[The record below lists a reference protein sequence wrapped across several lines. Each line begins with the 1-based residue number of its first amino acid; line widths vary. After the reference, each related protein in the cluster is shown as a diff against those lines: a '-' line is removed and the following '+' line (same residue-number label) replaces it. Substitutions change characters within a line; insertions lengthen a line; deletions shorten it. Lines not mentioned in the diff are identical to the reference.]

1 MIDDIRYATRSL
13 IKKPGFTAVAII
25 TLALGIGASTAIFSV
40 LDAVLLRPMPYPQQD
55 RIVEI
60 TELNENGRAMQF
72 TEPNYLDLKAR
83 SRSFEALAQYSDYP
97 DAVSGGSEPVRTT
110 VASASSEF
118 FRVLGVSPLLGRV
131 FGSEQEA
138 GDRHVAVVSQGFWNR
153 LLGSRKDLE
162 GVALRFG
169 NHSYSVIGV
178 LPADAGFPAEVDVWY
193 PREVFPPN
201 ESRTAHNWSVAGRLK
216 PGVTIEQARSEVA
229 AIGRQLK
236 AEHGVATDAASFGM
250 TPLRERIVKDVRGV
264 LMILCGAVGLL
275 LVIACSNVANL
286 LLVRA
291 SSRRKEVALRAAL
304 GASRARL
311 ARQFIAESLVL
322 TLLAGAAGV
331 LLAFWGVDLIVG
343 LYAGNLPQVGKIGV
357 NSTVLGFT
365 LLMSLVV
372 GLVLGLVPAF
382 HTSRRQLQAD
392 LQDAGRGQAGSRS
405 RTRARNLLIVS
416 QVALTLMLLVGA
428 GLLARS
434 FQRLMD
440 VDPGFAPENAVAM
453 TVSMP
458 FSREEADLRRT
469 AQVYQQLLARL
480 ESLPGVLNV
489 GATNALPMS
498 GSGGNGTFLIHEGG
512 APAQTMNELSDQMLA
527 LRAAGK
533 TSDADYRVAS
543 GGYFATMKIPLLEGR
558 TFQES
563 DGPDSPHV
571 ALISQSLAKK
581 YWPHGDAIGKQIQYG
596 NMDGDLR
603 LLNVVGI
610 VGDVRDDGLHVQ
622 ARPTVYVNYFQRP
635 AAAYEF
641 SFVLRARGD
650 ATALIDAMRREA
662 RALNPEMPVKFQR
675 IEQLIASSL
684 DNRRFSMVMLG
695 LFAGAALALAMV
707 GLYGI
712 MAFITSERTTEIG
725 IRMALGA
732 QRTDMLALI
741 LRQSFTLVL
750 IGIVAGVAGA
760 FAATRV
766 VANLLYGVGTTDVAT
781 YVGVVA
787 VLGLAA
793 FLASYIPARRAMNV
807 DPMVALRHE

>member
-13 IKKPGFTAVAII
+13 IKKPGFTAVAVI

-72 TEPNYLDLKAR
+72 AEPNFHDLKTR

-97 DAVSGGSEPVRTT
+97 DAVSGGSEPIRTT
-110 VASASSEF
+110 VAGASAEF

-131 FGSEQEA
+131 FGPEEA
-138 GDRHVAVVSQGFWNR
+138 GDRHVAVVSQGFWHR
-153 LLGSRKDLE
+153 LLGSRTDLAD
-162 GVALRFG
+162 VSLRFG
-169 NHSYSVIGV
+169 SQSFAVIGV
-178 LPADAGFPAEVDVWY
+178 LPANAGFPPDVDVWY
-193 PREVFPPN
+193 PSEVYPFQG
-201 ESRTAHNWSVAGRLK
+201 SRTAHNWSVAGRLK
-216 PGVTIEQARSEVA
+216 PGVTTEQARSEVA

-291 SSRRKEVALRAAL
+291 SGRRKEVALRAAL

-322 TLLAGAAGV
+322 TLVAGVAGV

-343 LYAGNLPQVGKIGV
+343 LYAGNLPQVGEIGV

-372 GLVLGLVPAF
+372 GVVLGLVPAF

-405 RTRARNLLIVS
+405 RTRARDLLIVS

-440 VDPGFAPENAVAM
+440 VDPGFEPENAVAM
-453 TVSMP
+453 TVSTP
-458 FSREEADLRRT
+458 YAKDEAQRRQT
-469 AQVYQQLLARL
+469 AQLYQQLVTRLAA
-480 ESLPGVLNV
+480 LPGVLNV
-489 GATNALPMS
+489 GGTNALPMS
-498 GSGGNGTFLIHEGG
+498 GTGGNGTFLIQEGG
-512 APAQTMNELSDQMLA
+512 APATTIDELSQQMLA

-543 GGYFATMKIPLLEGR
+543 AGYFATMGISLLQGR

-563 DGPDSPHV
+563 DGPDSPHA
-571 ALISQSLAKK
+571 ALVSQSLAKK
-581 YWPHGDAIGKQIQYG
+581 YWPNGDAIGKQIQYG

-603 LLNVVGI
+603 LLNVVGV
-610 VGDVRDDGLHVQ
+610 VGDVRADGLHMQ

-635 AAAYEF
+635 TAAYEF

-650 ATALIDAMRREA
+650 AAALIDAMRREA
-662 RALNPEMPVKFQR
+662 RALNPEMPTKFQR

-695 LFAGAALALAMV
+695 LFAGVALALAMV

-750 IGIVAGVAGA
+750 IGIGVGIAGA

-766 VANLLYGVGTTDVAT
+766 VANLLYGIGTTDIAT

-793 FLASYIPARRAMNV
+793 FLASYIPARRAMSV

>member
-13 IKKPGFTAVAII
+13 IKKPGFTAVAVI

-72 TEPNYLDLKAR
+72 TEPNFLDLKAR

-110 VASASSEF
+110 VAGATAEF

-131 FGSEQEA
+131 FGPDET

-153 LLGSRKDLE
+153 LLGSRSDLND
-162 GVALRFG
+162 VALRFG
-169 NHSYSVIGV
+169 NRSFAVIGV
-178 LPADAGFPAEVDVWY
+178 LPADAGFPPEVDVWY
-193 PREVFPPN
+193 PREIFPPQ

-216 PGVTIEQARSEVA
+216 PGVTVEQARSEVA

-236 AEHGVATDAASFGM
+236 AEHGVATDAAAFGM

-291 SSRRKEVALRAAL
+291 SGRRKEVALRAAL

-322 TLLAGAAGV
+322 TLVAGVAGV

-357 NSTVLGFT
+357 NSTVLMFT
-365 LLMSLVV
+365 LLMSVVV
-372 GLVLGLVPAF
+372 GVVLGLVPAF

-392 LQDAGRGQAGSRS
+392 LQDAGRAQAGSRS
-405 RTRARNLLIVS
+405 RTHARNLLIVS

-440 VDPGFAPENAVAM
+440 VDPGFEPENAVAM
-453 TVSMP
+453 TVSTP
-458 FSREEADLRRT
+458 YAKEEAQRRQT
-469 AQVYQQLLARL
+469 AQLYQQLLTRL
-480 ESLPGVLNV
+480 SALPGVLNV
-489 GATNALPMS
+489 GGTNALPMS
-498 GSGGNGTFLIHEGG
+498 GGGGNGTFLIQEGG
-512 APAQTMNELSDQMLA
+512 APATTMNELSDQMLA

-543 GGYFATMKIPLLEGR
+543 GGYFATMNIPLLQGR

-563 DGPDSPHV
+563 DGPDSPHA
-571 ALISQSLAKK
+571 ALVSQSLAKK
-581 YWPHGDAIGKQIQYG
+581 YWPNGDAIGKQIQYG

-603 LLNVVGI
+603 LLNVVGV

-635 AAAYEF
+635 TAAYEF

-650 ATALIDAMRREA
+650 AAALIDAMRREA
-662 RALNPEMPVKFQR
+662 RALNPEMPTRFQR
-675 IEQLIASSL
+675 VEQLIASSL

-695 LFAGAALALAMV
+695 LFAGVALALAMV

-750 IGIVAGVAGA
+750 IGIGVGIAGA

-766 VANLLYGVGTTDVAT
+766 VANLLYGIGTTDIAT

-787 VLGLAA
+787 VLALAA
-793 FLASYIPARRAMNV
+793 FLASYIPARRAMSV